1 MQTIE
6 AVSRISINRI
16 LRALQGPA
24 VTVLMYHGVVA
35 DDCIVAEDDWL
46 QVRESDF
53 REQMGFLS
61 EHYEV
66 LPLERAWES
75 RPGTSS
81 KPRAVITFDDGYA
94 NNYHVAYPILREFG
108 LPATIF
114 LVTGAIGSRN
124 LFWYDRLKTAL
135 KNLLPVWKIRNIQED
150 FKARIHPHAV
160 NTAVDTLLRE
170 KIGRVEPTEEAI
182 ATYRPLD
189 FPEVEEMG
197 RSGAIRFGSH
207 THRHEILT
215 KMTRAEVEETL
226 ARSLEVLRGLPGASN
241 YFCYPNGNHGPGHDE
256 ILRQFGFAGAVRV
269 GGGLWESG
277 TDPFRIPRVGIG
289 RGMNLA
295 EFAGTISGVL
305 PKLRKILGRPN

>member
-6 AVSRISINRI
+6 AIKAVSRIGAHRI
-16 LRALQGPA
+16 LRALQGSA

-35 DDCIVAEDDWL
+35 DDCMVAEDDWL
-46 QVRESDF
+46 QVKESDF

-66 LPLERAWES
+66 LPLDRAWES
-75 RPGTSS
+75 KSGTSS

-124 LFWYDRLKTAL
+124 LFWYDRLQTAL
-135 KNLLPVWKIRNIQED
+135 KGLLPIREIKSIRED
-150 FKARIHPHAV
+150 LKARIHPHAM
-160 NTAVDTLLRE
+160 NAAVDALLRE
-170 KIGRVEPTEEAI
+170 KIGSAEPTEEAI
-182 ATYRPLD
+182 AAYRPLD
-189 FPEVEEMG
+189 FPEIKEMG
-197 RSGAIRFGSH
+197 RSGSIRFGSH

-226 ARSLEVLRGLPGASN
+226 ARSLEVLRGLPGASD
-241 YFCYPNGNHGPGHDE
+241 YFCYPNGSHGPGHDE
-256 ILRQFGFAGAVRV
+256 ILRRLGFAGAVRV
-269 GGGLWESG
+269 GGRTLGSRHRSFSH
-277 TDPFRIPRVGIG
+277 PPHRHRPRHG
-289 RGMNLA
+289 
-295 EFAGTISGVL
+295 SC
-305 PKLRKILGRPN
+305 